1 MYSRLSSLCVPL
13 PVPNQADMLTDFGI
27 ILLFIVAGF
36 ALLGIVLGIGSLLR
50 PNRPN
55 PEKNTTYE
63 SGEDPVGNANV
74 QFNVRFYVVALIFV
88 LFEVELVFLFP
99 WAVVFGNEDLI
110 AQTDGRWGWFALA
123 EMAVFV
129 GILALG
135 LAYAWA
141 KGYLDWVRPEPKI
154 NTINTPV
161 PADLYAKV
169 NERYATIGE
178 REETGKEKG

>member
-1 MYSRLSSLCVPL
+1 MLPL
-13 PVPNQADMLTDFGI
+13 LRDRANTQVRPTRRNFMLTDFGI
-27 ILLFIVAGF
+27 ILLFIIAGF
-36 ALLGIVLGIGSLLR
+36 VLLGVVLGVGRLLR
-50 PNRPN
+50 PNNPN

-99 WAVVFGNEDLI
+99 WAVVFGREDLI
-110 AQTDGRWGWFALA
+110 AQTEGRWGWFALA

-141 KGYLDWVRPEPKI
+141 KGYLDWVRPKPTVSQI
-154 NTINTPV
+154 DSPV
-161 PADLYAKV
+161 PAELYERV
-169 NERYATIGE
+169 NEKFLSEG
-178 REETGKEKG
+178 GKKSLLK

>member
-1 MYSRLSSLCVPL
+1 MGAIL
-13 PVPNQADMLTDFGI
+13 AFGR
-27 ILLFIVAGF
+27 
-36 ALLGIVLGIGSLLR
+36 LLR
-50 PNRPN
+50 PHRPN
-55 PEKNTTYE
+55 AEKNTTYE

-110 AQTDGRWGWFALA
+110 AQTNGRWGWFALA

-129 GILALG
+129 GMLILG

-154 NTINTPV
+154 TKIDSPV
-161 PADLYAKV
+161 PARLYEEF
-169 NERYATIGE
+169 NERMSD
-178 REETGKEKG
+178 

>member
-1 MYSRLSSLCVPL
+1 
-13 PVPNQADMLTDFGI
+13 MLTDFGI

-50 PNRPN
+50 PHRPN

-129 GILALG
+129 GILSLG

-141 KGYLDWVRPEPKI
+141 KGYLDWVRPEPKVTLI
-154 NTINTPV
+154 DTPV

-169 NERYATIGE
+169 NEKYALSGE
-178 REETGKEKG
+178 REEAEEGKRVKRQR

>member
-1 MYSRLSSLCVPL
+1 MPIFVKTDAST
-13 PVPNQADMLTDFGI
+13 DMLTDFGL
-27 ILLFIVAGF
+27 ILLFIIAGLV
-36 ALLGIVLGIGSLLR
+36 LLGTMMGLGRLLR

-88 LFEVELVFLFP
+88 LFEVELIFLFP
-99 WAVVFGNEDLI
+99 WAVVFGNETMI
-110 AQTDGRWGWFALA
+110 RQTNGKWGWFALA

-129 GILALG
+129 GILVLG

-141 KGYLDWVRPEPKI
+141 KGYLDWVRPQPTISKI
-154 NTINTPV
+154 DSPV
-161 PADLYAKV
+161 PADLYEKLNA
-169 NERYATIGE
+169 RYAKTDTLPE
-178 REETGKEKG
+178 QKDKA

>member
-1 MYSRLSSLCVPL
+1 
-13 PVPNQADMLTDFGI
+13 MLTDFGL
-27 ILLFIVAGF
+27 ILLFLLSGMVLL
-36 ALLGIVLGIGSLLR
+36 ALILAFGRLLR

-55 PEKNTTYE
+55 VEKNTTYE

-88 LFEVELVFLFP
+88 LFEVELIFMFP

-110 AQTDGRWGWFALA
+110 AQTNGRWGWFALA
-123 EMAVFV
+123 EMTVFV
-129 GILALG
+129 GILILG

-154 NTINTPV
+154 TKIDSPV
-161 PADLYAKV
+161 PPGMY
-169 NERYATIGE
+169 
-178 REETGKEKG
+178 EEFNNKMSEGVKE

>member
-1 MYSRLSSLCVPL
+1 MKLWIV
-13 PVPNQADMLTDFGI
+13 LTDFGI
-27 ILLFIVAGF
+27 ILLFLIAGF
-36 ALLGIVLGIGSLLR
+36 ALLGVVLGVGRLLR
-50 PNRPN
+50 PDNPN

-99 WAVVFGNEDLI
+99 WAVVFGRADLI

-141 KGYLDWVRPEPKI
+141 KGYLDWVRPKPKASEV
-154 NTINTPV
+154 NSPV
-161 PADLYAKV
+161 PGELYQQV
-169 NERYATIGE
+169 NERFAGGAKAQS
-178 REETGKEKG
+178 GKDAKP